1 VKLTI
6 PERALVLLVGVSGS
20 GKSTFAKQHFRAS
33 QIISSDCCRSMIADD
48 ENDQSATSDAFEVL
62 RFILRKRMMRG
73 LMTVID
79 ATNVQSEA
87 RKPLLALAGEYN
99 VPAVAIVLNLGE
111 DTCHERA
118 QVRLHRKIDPQV
130 IVNQLADLR
139 RSLPNLESEGLC
151 QVFMLDSPEA
161 VKSVEISVPVSPISL

>member
-1 VKLTI
+1 MKLTI

-33 QIISSDCCRSMIADD
+33 QIISSDYCRCMIADD

-62 RFILRKRMMRG
+62 RFILRKRLTRG
-73 LMTVID
+73 RVTVID

-99 VPAVAIVLNLGE
+99 VPAVAIVLNLAE
-111 DTCHERA
+111 QTCHERA
-118 QVRLHRKIDPQV
+118 QMRLHQRIDPE
-130 IVNQLADLR
+130 IIAIQLADLR
-139 RSLPNLESEGLC
+139 RSLPNLKSEGLC
-151 QVFMLDSPEA
+151 QVFILDSPEA
-161 VKSVEISVPVSPISL
+161 IKSVEISAPVSPISL